1 MFWRYFTRAFH
12 ACTFNKAP
20 YIPIVVEQT
29 GRGERAYDIFS
40 RLLEERIIC
49 VMGPITDELSSLV
62 IAQLLFLQSKSLT
75 KPVHMYINSPGG
87 SVTAG
92 LGIYDTM
99 QYIKP
104 RILIATWCIG
114 QACSMASL
122 LLASG
127 TEGYRNCLPNAR
139 VMIHQPSGQA
149 VGQATDIMI
158 QAEEIIK
165 LKRQIN
171 KLYVKH
177 TKKPYNI
184 IEEAM
189 ERDRFMS
196 PEDAADVMMTSE
208 KCCSVARTNDTSTI
222 SKVSAARKK
231 YFDDPFAVY
240 FCKHIEKRTALINR
254 GYYIRV
260 HAIYKAVRVF
270 IETSNF
276 PVQIVNLGAGFDT
289 LFFRLKKKYK
299 EKITRFLDVDLP
311 SVVKQ
316 KYAVLNKYDSVFFP
330 EAEKC
335 STTSSGGTIQKSDE
349 IFPFSSQYAL
359 VACDLRNNDELIALL
374 LTGCRLCSMIPTL
387 FIAECVLNYL
397 NVNES
402 NRLLEMFPVIFSKC
416 SIISYEQVLPRDTF
430 GRFMCEHFA
439 SVGSPLLSID
449 QYPDAS
455 SEIDRLNSLG
465 WENVTVYSLSSIYYS
480 SLSEQERKRISELEE
495 FDEYEMWHLK
505 CSHYV
510 IVVGSTVSFFLH
522 KLKSVFGESSCM
534 PAEVGQGFRMQ
545 VKAHVAYVAKQADEI
560 KRVGL
565 RCIPMGE
572 NVILIGGWGASASG
586 KHKRLASVCY
596 WNVRE
601 DVVSIVEKKVTNFDQ
616 SKGRDPAER
625 MFHSVTAVEDGQFVV
640 FGGRTN
646 PYNPMMDSWLCE
658 ITETKILK
666 MEPLKMEQSKFRQ
679 IPRARY
685 RHAACCIDDYFGRCV
700 VFICGGIGLET
711 ADGKAKNT
719 QSLKVL
725 DDCWILNYQFQEWK
739 QVANMPVTL
748 HSHRCV
754 YIASNGTVIVVGGLQ
769 SLDEHFSSALYLFS
783 TVSNCWTMKWRWSPS
798 VDRYSFT
805 AHLIGEEMLLLVGG
819 VNRDHGECHD
829 VALVSLND
837 GKAICLQMELEV
849 KMERVVADGFM
860 FVNHDSVLIQN
871 GDGHILYIVGG
882 GGNCFSFGTLL
893 NQHILRIDL
902 PMLSF

>member
-12 ACTFNKAP
+12 ACTLNKVP

-177 TKKPYNI
+177 TKKPYNV

-189 ERDRFMS
+189 ERDLFMS
-196 PEDAADVMMTSE
+196 PEDAAE
-208 KCCSVARTNDTSTI
+208 
-222 SKVSAARKK
+222 
-231 YFDDPFAVY
+231 FG
-240 FCKHIEKRTALINR
+240 LID
-254 GYYIRV
+254 
-260 HAIYKAVRVF
+260 K
-270 IETSNF
+270 
-276 PVQIVNLGAGFDT
+276 IVNLGAGFDT
-289 LFFRLKKKYK
+289 LFFRLRKKYK

-316 KYAVLNKYDSVFFP
+316 KYAILNKYDSVFFP
-330 EAEKC
+330 EADKN
-335 STTSSGGTIQKSDE
+335 SPNGGGTIQKSDE

-397 NVNES
+397 NVNERKDASNVERKAVFLFYRS
-402 NRLLEMFPVIFSKC
+402 NRLLEMFPVIFNKC

-439 SVGSPLLSID
+439 NVGSPLLSID

-455 SEIDRLNSLG
+455 SGIDRLNSLG
-465 WENVTVYSLSSIYYS
+465 WENVTVYSLSSIYYC

-522 KLKSVFGESSCM
+522 KYNKLFPISAMPLDVLENSFFYRLKSVFGESSYM

-545 VKAHVAYVAKQADEI
+545 VKAHVAHVAKQADEI

-601 DVVSIVEKKVTNFDQ
+601 DVVSVVEKKVTNFDP
-616 SKGRDPAER
+616 SDGRDPAER
-625 MFHSVTAVEDGQFVV
+625 MFHSVTAVEDGQFVL
-640 FGGRTN
+640 FGGRTS

-658 ITETKILK
+658 ITETKMLK
-666 MEPLKMEQSKFRQ
+666 MEPVKIEKSKFRPV
-679 IPRARY
+679 PRARY
-685 RHAACCIDDYFGRCV
+685 RHAACCIDNYFGRCV

-711 ADGKAKNT
+711 ADGKAKNP
-719 QSLKVL
+719 QSLKVM
-725 DDCWILNYQFQEWK
+725 DDCWILDYQFQEWK
-739 QVANMPVTL
+739 QVANMPVSL
-748 HSHRCV
+748 HSHRCAYV
-754 YIASNGTVIVVGGLQ
+754 ASNGTVVVVGGLE
-769 SLDEHFSSALYLFS
+769 SLDDRFSSALYFFS

-798 VDRYSFT
+798 VDRYGFT

-837 GKAICLQMELEV
+837 GKAICLAIELEV
-849 KMERVVADGFM
+849 KVERVATDGFM

-871 GDGHILYIVGG
+871 GDGHILYILGG

-893 NQHILRIDL
+893 NHHILRIDL

>member
-12 ACTFNKAP
+12 ACTLNKVP

-177 TKKPYNI
+177 TKKPYNV

-189 ERDRFMS
+189 ERDLFMS
-196 PEDAADVMMTSE
+196 PEDAAE
-208 KCCSVARTNDTSTI
+208 
-222 SKVSAARKK
+222 
-231 YFDDPFAVY
+231 FG
-240 FCKHIEKRTALINR
+240 LID
-254 GYYIRV
+254 
-260 HAIYKAVRVF
+260 K
-270 IETSNF
+270 
-276 PVQIVNLGAGFDT
+276 IVNLGAGFDT
-289 LFFRLKKKYK
+289 LFFRLRKKYK

-316 KYAVLNKYDSVFFP
+316 KYAILNKYDSVFFP
-330 EAEKC
+330 EADKN
-335 STTSSGGTIQKSDE
+335 SPNGGGTIQKSDE

-402 NRLLEMFPVIFSKC
+402 NRLLEMFPVIFNKC

-439 SVGSPLLSID
+439 NVGSPLLSID

-455 SEIDRLNSLG
+455 SGIDRLNSLG
-465 WENVTVYSLSSIYYS
+465 WENVTVYSLSSIYYC

-522 KLKSVFGESSCM
+522 KYNKLFPISAMPLDVLENSFFYRLKSVFGESSYM

-545 VKAHVAYVAKQADEI
+545 VKAHVAHVAKQADEI

-586 KHKRLASVCY
+586 KHKRLANVCY

-601 DVVSIVEKKVTNFDQ
+601 DVVSVVEKKVTNFDP
-616 SKGRDPAER
+616 SDGRDPAER
-625 MFHSVTAVEDGQFVV
+625 MFHSVTAVEDGQFVL
-640 FGGRTN
+640 FGGRTS

-658 ITETKILK
+658 ITQTKMLK
-666 MEPLKMEQSKFRQ
+666 MEPVKIEKSKFRPV
-679 IPRARY
+679 PRARY
-685 RHAACCIDDYFGRCV
+685 RHAACCIDNYFGRCV

-711 ADGKAKNT
+711 ADGKVKNP
-719 QSLKVL
+719 QSLKVM
-725 DDCWILNYQFQEWK
+725 DDCWILDYQFQEWK
-739 QVANMPVTL
+739 QVANMPVSL
-748 HSHRCV
+748 HSHRCAYV
-754 YIASNGTVIVVGGLQ
+754 ASNGTVVVVGGLE
-769 SLDEHFSSALYLFS
+769 SLDDRFSSALYFFS

-798 VDRYSFT
+798 VDRYGFT

-837 GKAICLQMELEV
+837 GKAICLAIELEV
-849 KMERVVADGFM
+849 KVERVATDGFM
-860 FVNHDSVLIQN
+860 FVNHDSVLVQN
-871 GDGHILYIVGG
+871 GDGHILYILGG

-893 NQHILRIDL
+893 NHHILRIDL

>member
-12 ACTFNKAP
+12 ACTLNKVP

-177 TKKPYNI
+177 TKKPYNV

-189 ERDRFMS
+189 ERDLFMS
-196 PEDAADVMMTSE
+196 PEDAAE
-208 KCCSVARTNDTSTI
+208 
-222 SKVSAARKK
+222 
-231 YFDDPFAVY
+231 FG
-240 FCKHIEKRTALINR
+240 LID
-254 GYYIRV
+254 
-260 HAIYKAVRVF
+260 K
-270 IETSNF
+270 
-276 PVQIVNLGAGFDT
+276 IVNLGAGFDT
-289 LFFRLKKKYK
+289 LFFRLRKKYK

-316 KYAVLNKYDSVFFP
+316 KYAILNKYDSVFFP
-330 EAEKC
+330 EADKN
-335 STTSSGGTIQKSDE
+335 SPNGGGTIQKSDE

-397 NVNES
+397 NVNERKDASNVERKAVFLFYRS
-402 NRLLEMFPVIFSKC
+402 NRLLEMFPVIFNKC

-439 SVGSPLLSID
+439 NIGSPLLSID

-455 SEIDRLNSLG
+455 SGIDRLNSLG
-465 WENVTVYSLSSIYYS
+465 WENVTVYSLSSIYYC

-522 KLKSVFGESSCM
+522 KYNKLFPISAMPLDVLENSFFYRLKSVFGESSYM

-545 VKAHVAYVAKQADEI
+545 VKAHVAHVAKQADEI

-601 DVVSIVEKKVTNFDQ
+601 DVVSVVEKKVTNFDP
-616 SKGRDPAER
+616 SDGRDPAER
-625 MFHSVTAVEDGQFVV
+625 MFHSVTAVEDGQFVL
-640 FGGRTN
+640 FGGRTS

-658 ITETKILK
+658 ITQTKMLK
-666 MEPLKMEQSKFRQ
+666 MEPVKIEKSKFRPV
-679 IPRARY
+679 PRARY
-685 RHAACCIDDYFGRCV
+685 RHAACCIDNYFGRCV

-711 ADGKAKNT
+711 ADGKAKNP
-719 QSLKVL
+719 QSLKVM
-725 DDCWILNYQFQEWK
+725 DDCWILDYQFQEWK
-739 QVANMPVTL
+739 QVANMPVSL
-748 HSHRCV
+748 HSHRCAYV
-754 YIASNGTVIVVGGLQ
+754 ASNGTVVVVGGLE
-769 SLDEHFSSALYLFS
+769 SLDDRFSSALYFFS

-798 VDRYSFT
+798 VDRYGFT

-837 GKAICLQMELEV
+837 GKAICLAIELEV
-849 KMERVVADGFM
+849 KVERVATDGFM

-871 GDGHILYIVGG
+871 GDGHILYILGG

-893 NQHILRIDL
+893 NHHILRIDL

>member
-12 ACTFNKAP
+12 ACTLNKVP

-177 TKKPYNI
+177 TKKPYNV

-189 ERDRFMS
+189 ERDLFMS
-196 PEDAADVMMTSE
+196 PEDAAE
-208 KCCSVARTNDTSTI
+208 
-222 SKVSAARKK
+222 
-231 YFDDPFAVY
+231 FG
-240 FCKHIEKRTALINR
+240 LID
-254 GYYIRV
+254 
-260 HAIYKAVRVF
+260 K
-270 IETSNF
+270 
-276 PVQIVNLGAGFDT
+276 IVNLGAGFDT
-289 LFFRLKKKYK
+289 LFFRLRKKYK

-316 KYAVLNKYDSVFFP
+316 KYAILNKYDSVFFP
-330 EAEKC
+330 EADKN
-335 STTSSGGTIQKSDE
+335 SPNGGGTIQKSDE

-397 NVNES
+397 NVNERKDASNVERKAVFLFYRS

-439 SVGSPLLSID
+439 NIGSPLLSID

-455 SEIDRLNSLG
+455 SGIDRLNSLG
-465 WENVTVYSLSSIYYS
+465 WENVTVYSLSSIYYC

-510 IVVGSTVSFFLH
+510 IVVGSTVSFLLH
-522 KLKSVFGESSCM
+522 KYNKLFPISAMPLDVLENSFFYRLKSVFGESSYM

-545 VKAHVAYVAKQADEI
+545 VKAHVAHVAKQADEI

-601 DVVSIVEKKVTNFDQ
+601 DVVSVVEKKVTNFDP
-616 SKGRDPAER
+616 SDGRDPAER
-625 MFHSVTAVEDGQFVV
+625 MFHSVTAVEDGQFVL

-658 ITETKILK
+658 ITQTKMLK
-666 MEPLKMEQSKFRQ
+666 MEPVKIEKSKFRPV
-679 IPRARY
+679 PRARY
-685 RHAACCIDDYFGRCV
+685 RHAACCIDNYFGRCV

-711 ADGKAKNT
+711 ADGKAKNP
-719 QSLKVL
+719 QSLKVM
-725 DDCWILNYQFQEWK
+725 DDCWILDYQFQEWK
-739 QVANMPVTL
+739 QVANMPVSL
-748 HSHRCV
+748 HSHRCAYV
-754 YIASNGTVIVVGGLQ
+754 ASNGTVVVVGGLE
-769 SLDEHFSSALYLFS
+769 SLDDRFSSALYFFS

-798 VDRYSFT
+798 VDRYGFT

-837 GKAICLQMELEV
+837 GKAICLAIELEV
-849 KMERVVADGFM
+849 KVERVATDGFM

-871 GDGHILYIVGG
+871 GDGHILYILGG

-893 NQHILRIDL
+893 NHHILRIDL

>member
-196 PEDAADVMMTSE
+196 PEDAAE
-208 KCCSVARTNDTSTI
+208 
-222 SKVSAARKK
+222 
-231 YFDDPFAVY
+231 FG
-240 FCKHIEKRTALINR
+240 LID
-254 GYYIRV
+254 
-260 HAIYKAVRVF
+260 K
-270 IETSNF
+270 
-276 PVQIVNLGAGFDT
+276 IVNLGAGFDT

-416 SIISYEQVLPRDTF
+416 SIISYEQVGGDGLYVAGHIKNRCTLFAVRSQVLPRDTF

>member
-12 ACTFNKAP
+12 ACTLNKVP

-177 TKKPYNI
+177 TKKPYNV

-189 ERDRFMS
+189 ERDLFMS
-196 PEDAADVMMTSE
+196 PEDAAE
-208 KCCSVARTNDTSTI
+208 
-222 SKVSAARKK
+222 
-231 YFDDPFAVY
+231 FG
-240 FCKHIEKRTALINR
+240 LID
-254 GYYIRV
+254 
-260 HAIYKAVRVF
+260 K
-270 IETSNF
+270 
-276 PVQIVNLGAGFDT
+276 IVNLGAGFDT
-289 LFFRLKKKYK
+289 LFFRLRKKYK

-316 KYAVLNKYDSVFFP
+316 KYAILNKYDSVFFP
-330 EAEKC
+330 EADKN
-335 STTSSGGTIQKSDE
+335 SPNGGGTIQKSDE

-397 NVNES
+397 NVNERKDASNVERKAVFLFYRS
-402 NRLLEMFPVIFSKC
+402 NRLLEMFPVIFNKC

-439 SVGSPLLSID
+439 NVGSPLLSID

-455 SEIDRLNSLG
+455 SGIDRLNSLG
-465 WENVTVYSLSSIYYS
+465 WENVTVYSLSSIYYC

-522 KLKSVFGESSCM
+522 KYNKLFPISAMPLDVLENSFFYRLKSVFGESSYM

-545 VKAHVAYVAKQADEI
+545 VKAHVAHVAKQADEI

-601 DVVSIVEKKVTNFDQ
+601 DVVSVVEKKVTNFDP
-616 SKGRDPAER
+616 SDGRDPAER
-625 MFHSVTAVEDGQFVV
+625 MFHSVTAVEDGQFVL
-640 FGGRTN
+640 FGGRTS

-658 ITETKILK
+658 ITQTKMLK
-666 MEPLKMEQSKFRQ
+666 MEPVKIEKSKFRPV
-679 IPRARY
+679 PRARY
-685 RHAACCIDDYFGRCV
+685 RHAACCIDNYFGRCV

-711 ADGKAKNT
+711 ADGKAKNP
-719 QSLKVL
+719 QSLKVM
-725 DDCWILNYQFQEWK
+725 DDCWILDYQFQEWK
-739 QVANMPVTL
+739 QVANMPVSL
-748 HSHRCV
+748 HSHRCAYV
-754 YIASNGTVIVVGGLQ
+754 ASNGTVVVVGGLE
-769 SLDEHFSSALYLFS
+769 SLDDRFSSALYFFS

-798 VDRYSFT
+798 VDRYGFT

-837 GKAICLQMELEV
+837 GKAICLAIELEV
-849 KMERVVADGFM
+849 KVERVATDGFM

-871 GDGHILYIVGG
+871 GDGHILYILGG

-893 NQHILRIDL
+893 NHHILRIDL

>member
-1 MFWRYFTRAFH
+1 
-12 ACTFNKAP
+12 
-20 YIPIVVEQT
+20 
-29 GRGERAYDIFS
+29 
-40 RLLEERIIC
+40 
-49 VMGPITDELSSLV
+49 
-62 IAQLLFLQSKSLT
+62 
-75 KPVHMYINSPGG
+75 
-87 SVTAG
+87 
-92 LGIYDTM
+92 
-99 QYIKP
+99 
-104 RILIATWCIG
+104 
-114 QACSMASL
+114 
-122 LLASG
+122 
-127 TEGYRNCLPNAR
+127 
-139 VMIHQPSGQA
+139 
-149 VGQATDIMI
+149 
-158 QAEEIIK
+158 
-165 LKRQIN
+165 
-171 KLYVKH
+171 
-177 TKKPYNI
+177 
-184 IEEAM
+184 
-189 ERDRFMS
+189 
-196 PEDAADVMMTSE
+196 MMTSE

-260 HAIYKAVRVF
+260 HAVYKAVRVF

-289 LFFRLKKKYK
+289 LFFRLRKKYK

-316 KYAVLNKYDSVFFP
+316 KYAVLNKYDSKRRKVQQLVVVLFR
-330 EAEKC
+330 KV
-335 STTSSGGTIQKSDE
+335 
-349 IFPFSSQYAL
+349 YAL

-430 GRFMCEHFA
+430 GRFMCEHFT

-465 WENVTVYSLSSIYYS
+465 WENVTVYSLSWIYYS
-480 SLSEQERKRISELEE
+480 SLSEQERKRIAELEE

-522 KLKSVFGESSCM
+522 KLKSVFGEPSCM

-601 DVVSIVEKKVTNFDQ
+601 DVVSIVTNFDQ
-616 SKGRDPAER
+616 SDGRDPAER

-658 ITETKILK
+658 ITETKMLK
-666 MEPLKMEQSKFRQ
+666 MELLKIEQSKFRQ

-700 VFICGGIGLET
+700 
-711 ADGKAKNT
+711 
-719 QSLKVL
+719 
-725 DDCWILNYQFQEWK
+725 FQEWK

-748 HSHRCV
+748 HSHRCA

-837 GKAICLQMELEV
+837 GKAICLAMELEV

>member
-12 ACTFNKAP
+12 ACTLNKVP

-177 TKKPYNI
+177 TKKPYNV

-189 ERDRFMS
+189 ERDLFMS
-196 PEDAADVMMTSE
+196 PEDAAE
-208 KCCSVARTNDTSTI
+208 
-222 SKVSAARKK
+222 
-231 YFDDPFAVY
+231 FG
-240 FCKHIEKRTALINR
+240 LID
-254 GYYIRV
+254 
-260 HAIYKAVRVF
+260 K
-270 IETSNF
+270 
-276 PVQIVNLGAGFDT
+276 IVNLGAGFDT
-289 LFFRLKKKYK
+289 LFFRLRKKYK
-299 EKITRFLDVDLP
+299 KKITRFLDVDLP

-316 KYAVLNKYDSVFFP
+316 KYAILNKYDSVFFP
-330 EAEKC
+330 EADKN
-335 STTSSGGTIQKSDE
+335 SPNGGGTIQKSDE

-397 NVNES
+397 NVNERKDASNVERKAVFLFYRS
-402 NRLLEMFPVIFSKC
+402 NRLLEMFPVIFNKC

-439 SVGSPLLSID
+439 NVGSPLLSID

-455 SEIDRLNSLG
+455 SGIDRLNSLG
-465 WENVTVYSLSSIYYS
+465 WENVTVYSLSSIYYC

-522 KLKSVFGESSCM
+522 KLKSVFGESSYM

-545 VKAHVAYVAKQADEI
+545 VKAHVAHVAKQADEI

-601 DVVSIVEKKVTNFDQ
+601 DVVSVVEKKVTNFDP
-616 SKGRDPAER
+616 SDGRDPAER
-625 MFHSVTAVEDGQFVV
+625 MFHSVTAVEDGQFVL
-640 FGGRTN
+640 FGGRTS

-658 ITETKILK
+658 ITQTKMLK
-666 MEPLKMEQSKFRQ
+666 MEPVKIEKSKFRPV
-679 IPRARY
+679 PRARY
-685 RHAACCIDDYFGRCV
+685 RHAACCIDNYFGRCV

-711 ADGKAKNT
+711 ADGKAKNP
-719 QSLKVL
+719 QSLKVM
-725 DDCWILNYQFQEWK
+725 DDCWILDYQFQEWK
-739 QVANMPVTL
+739 QVANMPVSL
-748 HSHRCV
+748 HSHRCAYV
-754 YIASNGTVIVVGGLQ
+754 ASNGTVVVVGGLE
-769 SLDEHFSSALYLFS
+769 SLDDRFSSALYFFS

-798 VDRYSFT
+798 IDRYGFT

-837 GKAICLQMELEV
+837 GKAICLAIELEV
-849 KMERVVADGFM
+849 KVERVATDGFM

-871 GDGHILYIVGG
+871 GDGHILYILGG

-893 NQHILRIDL
+893 NHHILRIDL

>member
-12 ACTFNKAP
+12 ACTINKVP

-196 PEDAADVMMTSE
+196 PEDAVDVMMTSE

-289 LFFRLKKKYK
+289 LFFRLRKKYK

-330 EAEKC
+330 EAEKS
-335 STTSSGGTIQKSDE
+335 STTSSGAIQKSV
-349 IFPFSSQYAL
+349 FPFSSQYAL

-430 GRFMCEHFA
+430 GRFMCEHFT

-480 SLSEQERKRISELEE
+480 SLSEQERKRIAELEE

-522 KLKSVFGESSCM
+522 KLKSVFGEPSCM

-616 SKGRDPAER
+616 SDGRDPAER

-658 ITETKILK
+658 ITETKMLK
-666 MEPLKMEQSKFRQ
+666 MELLKIEQSKFRQ

-700 VFICGGIGLET
+700 VFICGGIGLDT

-748 HSHRCV
+748 HSHRCA

-805 AHLIGEEMLLLVGG
+805 AHLIGEEMVLLVGG

-837 GKAICLQMELEV
+837 GKAICLAMELEV

>member
-12 ACTFNKAP
+12 ACTFNKVP

-171 KLYVKH
+171 QLYVKH

-196 PEDAADVMMTSE
+196 PEDAAE
-208 KCCSVARTNDTSTI
+208 
-222 SKVSAARKK
+222 
-231 YFDDPFAVY
+231 FG
-240 FCKHIEKRTALINR
+240 LID
-254 GYYIRV
+254 
-260 HAIYKAVRVF
+260 K
-270 IETSNF
+270 
-276 PVQIVNLGAGFDT
+276 IVNLGAGFDT

-330 EAEKC
+330 EAEKS

-359 VACDLRNNDELIALL
+359 VACDLRNNDELITLL

-522 KLKSVFGESSCM
+522 KLKSIFGESSCM
-534 PAEVGQGFRMQ
+534 PVEVGQGFRMQ

-616 SKGRDPAER
+616 SNGRDPAER

-658 ITETKILK
+658 ITETKMLK
-666 MEPLKMEQSKFRQ
+666 MEPLKIEQSKFRQ
-679 IPRARY
+679 IPCARY

-783 TVSNCWTMKWRWSPS
+783 TVSNCWTMKWKWSPS

>member
-12 ACTFNKAP
+12 ACTLNKVP

-177 TKKPYNI
+177 TKKPYNV

-189 ERDRFMS
+189 ERDLFMS
-196 PEDAADVMMTSE
+196 PEDAAE
-208 KCCSVARTNDTSTI
+208 
-222 SKVSAARKK
+222 
-231 YFDDPFAVY
+231 FG
-240 FCKHIEKRTALINR
+240 LID
-254 GYYIRV
+254 
-260 HAIYKAVRVF
+260 K
-270 IETSNF
+270 
-276 PVQIVNLGAGFDT
+276 IVNLGAGFDT
-289 LFFRLKKKYK
+289 LFFRLRKKYK

-316 KYAVLNKYDSVFFP
+316 KYAILNKYDSVFFP
-330 EAEKC
+330 EADKN
-335 STTSSGGTIQKSDE
+335 SPNGGGTIQKSDE

-397 NVNES
+397 NVNERKDASNVERKAVFLFYRS
-402 NRLLEMFPVIFSKC
+402 NRLLEMFPVIFNKC

-439 SVGSPLLSID
+439 NVGSPLLSID

-455 SEIDRLNSLG
+455 SGIDRLNSLG
-465 WENVTVYSLSSIYYS
+465 WENVTVYSLSSIYYC

-522 KLKSVFGESSCM
+522 KLKSVFGESSYM

-545 VKAHVAYVAKQADEI
+545 VKAHVAHVAKQADEI

-601 DVVSIVEKKVTNFDQ
+601 DVVSVVEKKVTNFDP
-616 SKGRDPAER
+616 SDGRDPAER
-625 MFHSVTAVEDGQFVV
+625 MFHSVTAVEDGQFVL
-640 FGGRTN
+640 FGGRTS

-658 ITETKILK
+658 ITQTKMLK
-666 MEPLKMEQSKFRQ
+666 MEPVKIEKSKFRPV
-679 IPRARY
+679 PRARY
-685 RHAACCIDDYFGRCV
+685 RHAACCIDNYFGRCV

-711 ADGKAKNT
+711 ADGKAKNP
-719 QSLKVL
+719 QSLKVM
-725 DDCWILNYQFQEWK
+725 DDCWILDYQFQEWK
-739 QVANMPVTL
+739 QVANMPVSL
-748 HSHRCV
+748 HSHRCAYV
-754 YIASNGTVIVVGGLQ
+754 ASNGTVVVVGGLE
-769 SLDEHFSSALYLFS
+769 SLDDRFSSALYFFS

-798 VDRYSFT
+798 VDRYGFT

-837 GKAICLQMELEV
+837 GKAICLAIELEV
-849 KMERVVADGFM
+849 KVERVATDGFM

-871 GDGHILYIVGG
+871 GDGHILYILGG

-893 NQHILRIDL
+893 NHHILRIDL

>member
-12 ACTFNKAP
+12 ACTLNKVP

-177 TKKPYNI
+177 TKKPYNV

-189 ERDRFMS
+189 ERDLFMS
-196 PEDAADVMMTSE
+196 PEDAAE
-208 KCCSVARTNDTSTI
+208 
-222 SKVSAARKK
+222 
-231 YFDDPFAVY
+231 FG
-240 FCKHIEKRTALINR
+240 LID
-254 GYYIRV
+254 
-260 HAIYKAVRVF
+260 K
-270 IETSNF
+270 
-276 PVQIVNLGAGFDT
+276 IVNLGAGFDT
-289 LFFRLKKKYK
+289 LFFRLRKKYK

-316 KYAVLNKYDSVFFP
+316 KYAILNKYDSVFFP
-330 EAEKC
+330 EADKN
-335 STTSSGGTIQKSDE
+335 SPNGGGTIQKSDE

-397 NVNES
+397 NVNERKDASNVERKAVFLFYRS

-439 SVGSPLLSID
+439 NIGSPLLSID

-455 SEIDRLNSLG
+455 SGIDRLNSLG
-465 WENVTVYSLSSIYYS
+465 WENVTVYSLSSIYYC

-522 KLKSVFGESSCM
+522 KYNKLFPISAMPLDVLENSFFYRLKSVFGESSYM

-545 VKAHVAYVAKQADEI
+545 VKAHVAHVAKQADEI

-601 DVVSIVEKKVTNFDQ
+601 DVVSVVEKKVTNFDP
-616 SKGRDPAER
+616 SDGRDPAER
-625 MFHSVTAVEDGQFVV
+625 MFHSVTAVEDGQFVL

-658 ITETKILK
+658 ITQTKMLK
-666 MEPLKMEQSKFRQ
+666 MEPVKIESNVINLNIDLKLILLCFFSESKFRPV
-679 IPRARY
+679 PRARY
-685 RHAACCIDDYFGRCV
+685 RHAACCIDNYFGRCV

-711 ADGKAKNT
+711 ADGKAKNP
-719 QSLKVL
+719 QSLKVM
-725 DDCWILNYQFQEWK
+725 DDCWILDYQFQEWK
-739 QVANMPVTL
+739 QVANMPVSL
-748 HSHRCV
+748 HSHRCAYV
-754 YIASNGTVIVVGGLQ
+754 ASNGTVVVVGGLE
-769 SLDEHFSSALYLFS
+769 SLDDRFSSALYFFS

-798 VDRYSFT
+798 VDRYGFT

-837 GKAICLQMELEV
+837 GKAICLAIELEV
-849 KMERVVADGFM
+849 KVERVATDGFM

-871 GDGHILYIVGG
+871 GDGHILYILGG

-893 NQHILRIDL
+893 NHHILRIDL

>member
-12 ACTFNKAP
+12 ACTLNKVP

-177 TKKPYNI
+177 TKKPYNV

-189 ERDRFMS
+189 ERDLFMS
-196 PEDAADVMMTSE
+196 PEDAAE
-208 KCCSVARTNDTSTI
+208 
-222 SKVSAARKK
+222 
-231 YFDDPFAVY
+231 FG
-240 FCKHIEKRTALINR
+240 LID
-254 GYYIRV
+254 
-260 HAIYKAVRVF
+260 K
-270 IETSNF
+270 
-276 PVQIVNLGAGFDT
+276 IVNLGAGFDT
-289 LFFRLKKKYK
+289 LFFRLRKKYK

-316 KYAVLNKYDSVFFP
+316 KYAILNKYDSVFFP
-330 EAEKC
+330 EADKN
-335 STTSSGGTIQKSDE
+335 SPNGGGTIQKSDE

-397 NVNES
+397 NVNERKDALNVERKAVFLFYRS
-402 NRLLEMFPVIFSKC
+402 NRLLEMFPVIFNKC

-439 SVGSPLLSID
+439 NVGSPLLSID

-455 SEIDRLNSLG
+455 SGIDRLNSLG
-465 WENVTVYSLSSIYYS
+465 WENVTVYSLSSIYYC

-522 KLKSVFGESSCM
+522 KYNKLFPISAMPLDVLENSFFYRLKSVFGESSYM

-545 VKAHVAYVAKQADEI
+545 VKAHVAHVAKQADEI

-586 KHKRLASVCY
+586 KHKRLANVCY

-601 DVVSIVEKKVTNFDQ
+601 DVVSVVEKKVTNFDP
-616 SKGRDPAER
+616 SDGRDPAER
-625 MFHSVTAVEDGQFVV
+625 MFHSVTAVEDGQFVL
-640 FGGRTN
+640 FGGRAS

-658 ITETKILK
+658 ITQTKMLK
-666 MEPLKMEQSKFRQ
+666 MEPVKIEKSKFRPV
-679 IPRARY
+679 PRARY
-685 RHAACCIDDYFGRCV
+685 RHAACCIDNYFGRCV

-711 ADGKAKNT
+711 ADGKVKNP
-719 QSLKVL
+719 QSLKVM
-725 DDCWILNYQFQEWK
+725 DDCWILDYQFQEWK
-739 QVANMPVTL
+739 QVANMPVSL
-748 HSHRCV
+748 HSHRCAYV
-754 YIASNGTVIVVGGLQ
+754 ASNGTVVVVGGLE
-769 SLDEHFSSALYLFS
+769 SLDDRFSSALYFFS

-798 VDRYSFT
+798 VDRYGFT

-837 GKAICLQMELEV
+837 GKAICLAIELEV
-849 KMERVVADGFM
+849 KVERVATDGFM
-860 FVNHDSVLIQN
+860 FVNHDSVLVQN
-871 GDGHILYIVGG
+871 GDGHILYILGG

-893 NQHILRIDL
+893 NHHILRIDL

>member
-1 MFWRYFTRAFH
+1 
-12 ACTFNKAP
+12 
-20 YIPIVVEQT
+20 
-29 GRGERAYDIFS
+29 
-40 RLLEERIIC
+40 
-49 VMGPITDELSSLV
+49 
-62 IAQLLFLQSKSLT
+62 
-75 KPVHMYINSPGG
+75 
-87 SVTAG
+87 
-92 LGIYDTM
+92 
-99 QYIKP
+99 
-104 RILIATWCIG
+104 
-114 QACSMASL
+114 
-122 LLASG
+122 
-127 TEGYRNCLPNAR
+127 
-139 VMIHQPSGQA
+139 
-149 VGQATDIMI
+149 
-158 QAEEIIK
+158 
-165 LKRQIN
+165 
-171 KLYVKH
+171 
-177 TKKPYNI
+177 
-184 IEEAM
+184 
-189 ERDRFMS
+189 
-196 PEDAADVMMTSE
+196 MMTSE

-260 HAIYKAVRVF
+260 HAVYKAVRVF

-289 LFFRLKKKYK
+289 LFFRLRKKYK

-316 KYAVLNKYDSVFFP
+316 KYAVLNKYDSKRRKVQQLVVVLFR
-330 EAEKC
+330 KVV
-335 STTSSGGTIQKSDE
+335 K
-349 IFPFSSQYAL
+349 YAL

-430 GRFMCEHFA
+430 GRFMCEHFT

-465 WENVTVYSLSSIYYS
+465 WENVTVYSLSWIYYS
-480 SLSEQERKRISELEE
+480 SLSEQERKRIAELEE

-522 KLKSVFGESSCM
+522 KLKSVFGEPSCM

-601 DVVSIVEKKVTNFDQ
+601 DVVSIVTNFDQ
-616 SKGRDPAER
+616 SDGRDPAER

-658 ITETKILK
+658 ITETKMLK
-666 MEPLKMEQSKFRQ
+666 MELLKIEQSKFRQ

-700 VFICGGIGLET
+700 VFICGGIGLDT

-748 HSHRCV
+748 HSHRCA

-837 GKAICLQMELEV
+837 GKAICLAMELEV